1 MKVIL
6 CEKPSVA
13 RDIARVLK
21 ANQRMDGYFEGN
33 GLQITWAFG
42 HLILLSNPDK
52 YDSKFEKWE
61 MNDIPI
67 IPKTFLKEISTNDG
81 VKKQF
86 ETIRE
91 LLNKESTTEVVC
103 ATDAGREGELI
114 FRYIYEASECQKPIY
129 RLWIS
134 SQTDSAIK
142 EGFGALKTGEH
153 YQTLYD
159 SARSRAEAD
168 WLVGINATRAYTI
181 RFSRGDGVMSVGRV
195 QTPVLNMICQR
206 YREHTEFNAQPYF
219 EVWGTFDHPNGK
231 YQAKM
236 VSDNQDRFDT
246 AEKANLRFDAI
257 KAETKALIADMT
269 EKEKIEH
276 PPLLYDLTE
285 LQKDCNRQLKLSAE
299 NTLAIAQSLYEKH
312 KILTYPRTS
321 SRYLSQDLVPKLPQL
336 LDNLT
341 GYPGVADA
349 LNQVKASPLTI
360 TKRLVDDAKI
370 TDHHAIILTDKK
382 PDLSQLNDE
391 ERAVF
396 DLVARRF
403 LAAFMPDCIKTISD
417 LRTQVKDE
425 VFRATGMMI
434 KQAGWRSLYLDAAPE
449 DKKKRGKKAVE
460 PSEDDTV
467 LPFVQKGEMVKI
479 KKLEVQEKKTKAPA
493 LHTEASILSFMET
506 AGKNID
512 EEELR
517 EAMKDTGL
525 GTPATRAQI
534 LERLLKVGYIVRDKQ
549 KLIPTQKGLKLIGC
563 IQNEALLSPELT
575 GQWEKKLQ
583 DIFRA
588 KYDRVTYMTE
598 IEQFTKKVVDE
609 VRISTTN
616 PYSAH
621 LTPLGK
627 CPLCGGKVLET
638 PKAYGCD
645 QWKATGCKFV
655 IWKEVAKLTLP
666 VNLVKQ
672 LLESGKSDLIDG
684 FVSKKG
690 STFKAGLKLESD
702 GKVGFWF
709 ES

>member
-13 RDIARVLK
+13 RDIARVLN
-21 ANQRMDGYFEGN
+21 ANQRQDGYFEG
-33 GLQITWAFG
+33 GGYQITWAFG

-52 YDSKFEKWE
+52 YDPKFEKWE
-61 MNDIPI
+61 MADIPI
-67 IPKTFLKEISTNDG
+67 IPKDFLKEISANEG

-86 ETIRE
+86 DAIRM
-91 LLNKESTTEVVC
+91 LLTHEKTTDVIC

-114 FRYIYEASECQKPIY
+114 FRYIYEEAGCQKPIH

-142 EGFGALKTGEH
+142 DGFAALKTGAD
-153 YQTLYD
+153 YQSLYD

-181 RFSRGDGVMSVGRV
+181 QFSRGDGVMSVGRV

-206 YREHTEFNAQPYF
+206 YREHSDFNAQPYF
-219 EVWGTFDHPNGK
+219 EIWGNFDHENGK

-236 VSDNQDRFDT
+236 VTENQDRFES
-246 AEKANLRFDAI
+246 AEKAAARFDAI
-257 KAETKALIADMT
+257 KNETTATIAEVA

-321 SRYLSQDLVPKLPQL
+321 SRYLSQDLVPKLPGL
-336 LDNLT
+336 LENLS
-341 GYPGVADA
+341 GIPGLAE
-349 LNQVKASPLTI
+349 PLAQIKSAPLPI
-360 TKRLVDDAKI
+360 TKRIVDDAKI
-370 TDHHAIILTDKK
+370 TDHHAIILTDKR
-382 PDLSQLNDE
+382 PNLSQLTEE

-403 LAAFMPDCIKTISD
+403 LSAFMPDCIKMVTD
-417 LRTQVKDE
+417 LRTQVKTE
-425 VFRATGMMI
+425 IFKATGIVI
-434 KQAGWRSLYLDAAPE
+434 KQAGWRSLYFDPPSDE
-449 DKKKRGKKAVE
+449 KRKKGKKAE
-460 PSEDDTV
+460 PTEEDTV
-467 LPFVQKGEMVKI
+467 LPLVKTGDTV
-479 KKLEVQEKKTKAPA
+479 KVRKLEVQEKKTKAPA

-506 AGKNID
+506 AGKNIE

-534 LERLLKVGYIVRDKQ
+534 LERLLKVGYIVREKQ

-583 DIFRA
+583 DIFRS
-588 KYDRVTYMTE
+588 KYERETYMGE

-609 VRISTTN
+609 VRSSTTN

-621 LTPLGK
+621 LQPLGK

-645 QWKATGCKFV
+645 QWRATGCKFV

-666 VNLVKQ
+666 VPIVKQ
-672 LLESGKSDLIDG
+672 LLETGKSDLVDG
-684 FVSKKG
+684 FTSKKG
-690 STFKAGLKLESD
+690 TLFKAGLKLEPD